1 MITKQ
6 QEQMKIDVDEF
17 NRKAEYIIETVVK
30 PQVAKY
36 ELSKQLNKYKMENKL
51 NTGAIF
57 KNTNK
62 KAENHPDYK
71 GKVNVN
77 GKEMEVAL
85 WVKQGKAGS
94 FFSAAF
100 SEPYVAP
107 ETMERKPIGDSMDD
121 DLPF

>member
-1 MITKQ
+1 
-6 QEQMKIDVDEF
+6 
-17 NRKAEYIIETVVK
+17 
-30 PQVAKY
+30 
-36 ELSKQLNKYKMENKL
+36 MENKL

-62 KAENHPDYK
+62 KADNHPDYK

-94 FFSAAF
+94 FFSASF
-100 SEPYVAP
+100 SEPYVALAQS
-107 ETMERKPIGDSMDD
+107 EPISKADID

>member
-1 MITKQ
+1 
-6 QEQMKIDVDEF
+6 
-17 NRKAEYIIETVVK
+17 
-30 PQVAKY
+30 
-36 ELSKQLNKYKMENKL
+36 MENKL

-62 KAENHPDYK
+62 KADNHPDYK

-85 WVKQGKAGS
+85 WVKKSNGGGNT

-107 ETMERKPIGDSMDD
+107 EPVSKVENDD
-121 DLPF
+121 FPF

>member
-1 MITKQ
+1 
-6 QEQMKIDVDEF
+6 
-17 NRKAEYIIETVVK
+17 
-30 PQVAKY
+30 
-36 ELSKQLNKYKMENKL
+36 MENKL

-62 KAENHPDYK
+62 KADNHPDYK

-85 WVKQGKAGS
+85 WVKQGKNGS
-94 FFSAAF
+94 FFSASF

-107 ETMERKPIGDSMDD
+107 AQNDPVIAND

>member
-1 MITKQ
+1 
-6 QEQMKIDVDEF
+6 
-17 NRKAEYIIETVVK
+17 
-30 PQVAKY
+30 
-36 ELSKQLNKYKMENKL
+36 MENKV

-57 KNTNK
+57 KNDK
-62 KAENHPDYK
+62 KTSANQPDYR

-85 WVKQGKAGS
+85 WVKQGKNGS

-107 ETMERKPIGDSMDD
+107 ETMERVPVSNDVD

>member
-1 MITKQ
+1 
-6 QEQMKIDVDEF
+6 
-17 NRKAEYIIETVVK
+17 
-30 PQVAKY
+30 
-36 ELSKQLNKYKMENKL
+36 MENKI
-51 NTGAIF
+51 NSGAIF

-62 KAENHPDYK
+62 KLETHPDYK

-77 GKEMEVAL
+77 GKEMEIAL
-85 WVKQGKAGS
+85 WVKQGKNGS

-107 ETMERKPIGDSMDD
+107 TERMPVSDAID

>member
-1 MITKQ
+1 
-6 QEQMKIDVDEF
+6 
-17 NRKAEYIIETVVK
+17 
-30 PQVAKY
+30 
-36 ELSKQLNKYKMENKL
+36 MENKI

-62 KAENHPDYK
+62 KADNHPDYK

-94 FFSAAF
+94 FMSASF

-107 ETMERKPIGDSMDD
+107 AQSEPISKVDNDD
-121 DLPF
+121 FPFQYVHKRHRTTKQVKRGVKD

>member
-1 MITKQ
+1 
-6 QEQMKIDVDEF
+6 
-17 NRKAEYIIETVVK
+17 
-30 PQVAKY
+30 
-36 ELSKQLNKYKMENKL
+36 MENKP

-57 KNTNK
+57 KNDK
-62 KAENHPDYK
+62 KTSQNQPDYR

-85 WVKQGKAGS
+85 WVKTSSAGNNY
-94 FFSAAF
+94 FSASF

-107 ETMERKPIGDSMDD
+107 QTQPVVAND

>member
-1 MITKQ
+1 
-6 QEQMKIDVDEF
+6 
-17 NRKAEYIIETVVK
+17 
-30 PQVAKY
+30 
-36 ELSKQLNKYKMENKL
+36 MENKL

-62 KAENHPDYK
+62 IKDTNPDYR

-85 WVKQGKAGS
+85 WVKQGKNGS

-107 ETMERKPIGDSMDD
+107 ETMERVPVANDID

>member
-1 MITKQ
+1 M
-6 QEQMKIDVDEF
+6 
-17 NRKAEYIIETVVK
+17 ETRI
-30 PQVAKY
+30 
-36 ELSKQLNKYKMENKL
+36 

-57 KNTNK
+57 KNDNK

-85 WVKQGKAGS
+85 WMKTSAKGVK
-94 FFSAAF
+94 FMSASF
-100 SEPYVAP
+100 SEPLVKSEQQINGTLKQPSYVNLDA
-107 ETMERKPIGDSMDD
+107 KD